1 MPSLSFNGDETSY
14 LRIQNTS
21 DLNFGTGDFTIEWY
35 QYQTDS
41 NDFPRIFQIGSLD
54 PGTTSIGVSIEV
66 SGDQGTF
73 YYWTNNEFTD
83 LASFDSSEYKDQW
96 VHFAI
101 CRSNGTTQ
109 VFMNGTSFHSED
121 FSNDNFNSV
130 QDLVIANE
138 SIPANNT
145 AFGGYLTY
153 FSWIKGT
160 ARYTSDFTVSNTYP
174 PDTGVLLLKADSFEG
189 TLGGAVGNNNVGT
202 TPNVPPGFSSTPP
215 PPVVRNWRSLSSLF
229 SNNAAVYYKHGSL
242 ASGGVG
248 SVRNSSAKARKT

>member
-1 MPSLSFNGDETSY
+1 MSSLSFNGDETSY

-41 NDFPRIFQIGSLD
+41 NPFPRIFQMGNYD
-54 PGTTSIGVSIEV
+54 AGAAIGVSIEV
-66 SGDQGTF
+66 SDEQSTF
-73 YYWTNNEFTD
+73 YYWVNGNGNGLFT
-83 LASFDSSEYKDQW
+83 LESSEYKDQW

-101 CRSNGTTQ
+101 CRSSGTTQ
-109 VFMNGTSFHSED
+109 VFMNGISMHSEV
-121 FSNDNFNSV
+121 FSDDNFNSED
-130 QDLVIANE
+130 DLVIANE
-138 SIPANNT
+138 STPIVGS

-153 FSWIKGT
+153 FSWVKGT

-174 PDTGVLLLKADSFEG
+174 PDTGVLLLKADSFNG

-215 PPVVRNWRSLSSLF
+215 APVVRNWRSLSSLF
-229 SNNAAVYYKHGSL
+229 SNNAVVYYKHGSL